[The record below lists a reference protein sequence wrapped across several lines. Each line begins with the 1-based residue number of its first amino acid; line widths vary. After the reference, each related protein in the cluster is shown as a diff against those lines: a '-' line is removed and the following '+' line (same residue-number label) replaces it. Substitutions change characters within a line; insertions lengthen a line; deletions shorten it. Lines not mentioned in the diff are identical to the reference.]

1 MPDLSVLA
9 RLQQNPDEAK
19 LLENAAAP
27 VSYLEQFSA
36 TDQQHIRR
44 VLDIIIGGQTLDL
57 QRLAYANTGTVI
69 PLAREEELDDYTYR
83 VAGCVGE
90 FWTHLAG
97 ASVRSGRRQGGAAV
111 RERRALRQGAAVDQ
125 HPARPAGGFAHGA
138 LLPADGGLSEHDITP
153 ENLLEPVTME
163 RFRPVYD
170 SYLDKTVAHFDAA
183 AAYID
188 MLPFSQFRMRSAC
201 TLPVIIGLK
210 TVTLLR
216 QQNVLDAEIRIKVGR
231 PEIKR
236 MTRQTALALPSRR
249 RTQKLISSYR
259 DA

>member
-1 MPDLSVLA
+1 MCIRDRFEVDA
-9 RLQQNPDEAK
+9 AKEAQ
-19 LLENAAAP
+19 LFENAVRFGKALQLINILRDLP
-27 VSYLEQFSA
+27 EDLRMGRCYLP
-36 TDQQHIRR
+36 T
-44 VLDIIIGGQTLDL
+44 
-57 QRLAYANTGTVI
+57 
-69 PLAREEELDDYTYR
+69 
-83 VAGCVGE
+83 
-90 FWTHLAG
+90 
-97 ASVRSGRRQGGAAV
+97 AV
-111 RERRALRQGAAVDQ
+111 
-125 HPARPAGGFAHGA
+125 
-138 LLPADGGLSEHDITP
+138 LSEHDITP
-153 ENLLEPVTME
+153 ENLLEPATME

-188 MLPFSQFRMRSAC
+188 MLPFSQFRMRGAC

-216 QQNVLDAEIRIKVGR
+216 QQNVLDAEYRIKVGR